1 MNRYVLKELVAFVV
15 MFFCALPL
23 AFGAD
28 IELAEDSTLE
38 GILKRG
44 KLRVGLEPGYMPFEM
59 IDKRGGLRQRNLR
72 SGGVRFR
79 GQQASFI
86 GFDIDVAREM
96 ARALGVKFAPV
107 NTAWPSIIPA
117 LNLGRFDIIISGM
130 SVTEERKKRIDF
142 ADSYMTVGQTV
153 LVNKK
158 HKDVITSYKQLN
170 DPKYTV
176 TSKPGT
182 TGEEAVQK
190 FIPKCTYQPF
200 DTELEGAMAVIK
212 GQADAFVYDLPYNV
226 VFMAMHGEDDLV
238 LLDKPFTVEPLAWG
252 IRKNDPD
259 FLKWLNKFLKEL
271 KEDGRYDK
279 IYKKWFIDSE
289 WFRHVR

>member
-1 MNRYVLKELVAFVV
+1 
-15 MFFCALPL
+15 
-23 AFGAD
+23 
-28 IELAEDSTLE
+28 
-38 GILKRG
+38 
-44 KLRVGLEPGYMPFEM
+44 
-59 IDKRGGLRQRNLR
+59 
-72 SGGVRFR
+72 
-79 GQQASFI
+79 
-86 GFDIDVAREM
+86 M
-96 ARALGVKFAPV
+96 ARALGVKFVPV

-130 SVTEERKKRIDF
+130 SVTEERKRQIDF

-158 HKDVITSYKQLN
+158 HKGVITSYEQLN
-170 DPKYTV
+170 DPKYIV

-182 TGEEAVQK
+182 TGEEAVHK

-238 LLDKPFTVEPLAWG
+238 FLDKPFTVEPLAWG

-259 FLKWLNKFLKEL
+259 FLKWLNKFLEEL

>member
-1 MNRYVLKELVAFVV
+1 MNRDVLKGLVAFAL
-15 MFFCALPL
+15 MFFYALPL

-59 IDKRGGLRQRNLR
+59 IDKRGGLRQRDLR

-86 GFDIDVAREM
+86 GFDIDIAREM
-96 ARALGVKFAPV
+96 ARALGVKFVPV

-142 ADSYMTVGQTV
+142 ADPYMTVGQTV

-170 DPKYTV
+170 DPKFTV

-190 FIPKCTYQPF
+190 FMPKCTYQPF

-212 GQADAFVYDLPYNV
+212 GQADAFVYDLPYTV

-238 LLDKPFTVEPLAWG
+238 FLDKPFTVEPLAWG

-259 FLKWLNKFLKEL
+259 FLKWLNKFLEEL

>member
-1 MNRYVLKELVAFVV
+1 MNRDVLKGLIAIVV
-15 MFFCALPL
+15 MFFCTLPL

-28 IELAEDSTLE
+28 IELAKDSTLE
-38 GILKRG
+38 GILRRG

-96 ARALGVKFAPV
+96 ASALGVKFVPV

-130 SVTEERKKRIDF
+130 SVTEERKKRVDF
-142 ADSYMTVGQTV
+142 ADPYMTVGQTV

-158 HKDVITSYKQLN
+158 HKGVITSYKQLN
-170 DPKYTV
+170 DPKYIV

-190 FIPKCTYQPF
+190 FMPKCTYQPF
-200 DTELEGAMAVIK
+200 DTELEGAMEVVK
-212 GQADAFVYDLPYNV
+212 GNADAFVYDLPYNV

-238 LLDKPFTVEPLAWG
+238 FLDKPFTVEPLAWG

-271 KEDGRYDK
+271 KEDGRYDR

>member
-1 MNRYVLKELVAFVV
+1 MNRDVFKGLVAFAL

-72 SGGVRFR
+72 SGDVRFR

-96 ARALGVKFAPV
+96 AKALGVKFVPL

-130 SVTEERKKRIDF
+130 SVTEERKKRVDF
-142 ADSYMTVGQTV
+142 ADPYMTVGQTV

-158 HKDVITSYKQLN
+158 HKGVITYYEQLN
-170 DPKYTV
+170 DPKYIV

-182 TGEEAVQK
+182 TGEEAVHK

-200 DTELEGAMAVIK
+200 DTELEGAME
-212 GQADAFVYDLPYNV
+212 V
-226 VFMAMHGEDDLV
+226 V
-238 LLDKPFTVEPLAWG
+238 KTVTGLCG
-252 IRKNDPD
+252 
-259 FLKWLNKFLKEL
+259 
-271 KEDGRYDK
+271 G
-279 IYKKWFIDSE
+279 
-289 WFRHVR
+289 

>member
-1 MNRYVLKELVAFVV
+1 
-15 MFFCALPL
+15 
-23 AFGAD
+23 
-28 IELAEDSTLE
+28 
-38 GILKRG
+38 
-44 KLRVGLEPGYMPFEM
+44 
-59 IDKRGGLRQRNLR
+59 
-72 SGGVRFR
+72 VRFR

-182 TGEEAVQK
+182 TGEEAVNK
-190 FIPKCTYQPF
+190 FMAKCTYQPF

-238 LLDKPFTVEPLAWG
+238 FLDKPFTVEPLAWG

-259 FLKWLNKFLKEL
+259 FLKWLNKFLNEL
-271 KEDGRYDK
+271 KEDGRYDR

>member
-1 MNRYVLKELVAFVV
+1 MNRYVLKGLVATAV
-15 MFFCALPL
+15 MFFCALPI
-23 AFGAD
+23 AIGAD

-38 GILKRG
+38 GILRRG

-72 SGGVRFR
+72 SGDVRFR

-170 DPKYTV
+170 DPKFTV

-190 FIPKCTYQPF
+190 FMPKCTYQSF
-200 DTELEGAMAVIK
+200 DTELEGAMEVVK
-212 GQADAFVYDLPYNV
+212 GNADAFVYDLPYNV
-226 VFMAMHGEDDLV
+226 VFMAMHGGDDLV
-238 LLDKPFTVEPLAWG
+238 FLDKPFTVEPLAWG

-259 FLKWLNKFLKEL
+259 FLNWLNKFLKEL

-279 IYKKWFIDSE
+279 IYKKWFKSTD
-289 WFRHVR
+289 WFRYVR

>member
-1 MNRYVLKELVAFVV
+1 MNRYVLKGLVAFVV

-23 AFGAD
+23 AIGAD
-28 IELAEDSTLE
+28 IELSEDSTFE
-38 GILKRG
+38 GILRRG

-86 GFDIDVAREM
+86 GFDIDIAREM
-96 ARALGVKFAPV
+96 ARSLGVKFVPV

-142 ADSYMTVGQTV
+142 ADPYMTVGQTV

-190 FIPKCTYQPF
+190 FMPKCTYQPF
-200 DTELEGAMAVIK
+200 DTEQEGAMAVIK

-238 LLDKPFTVEPLAWG
+238 FLDKPFTVEPLAWG

-279 IYKKWFIDSE
+279 IYKKWFVDSE

>member
-15 MFFCALPL
+15 MFFCALPP

-59 IDKRGGLRQRNLR
+59 IDKRGGLRQRDLR

-96 ARALGVKFAPV
+96 ARALGVKFVPV

-117 LNLGRFDIIISGM
+117 LNLGRFDVIISGM
-130 SVTEERKKRIDF
+130 SVTEERKKRVDF
-142 ADSYMTVGQTV
+142 ADPYMTVGQTV

-158 HKDVITSYKQLN
+158 HKGVITSYKQLN
-170 DPKYTV
+170 DPKYIV

-190 FIPKCTYQPF
+190 FIPKSTYQPF

-226 VFMAMHGEDDLV
+226 VFMAMHGKDDLV
-238 LLDKPFTVEPLAWG
+238 FLDKPFTVEPLAWG

>member
-1 MNRYVLKELVAFVV
+1 MNRDVLKGLIAFFV

-96 ARALGVKFAPV
+96 ARALGVKFVPV

-158 HKDVITSYKQLN
+158 HKDAITSYKQLN

-190 FIPKCTYQPF
+190 FLPKCTYQPF
-200 DTELEGAMAVIK
+200 DTELDGAMAVIK
-212 GQADAFVYDLPYNV
+212 GKADAFVYDLPYNV
-226 VFMAMHGEDDLV
+226 VFMAMHGKDDLV
-238 LLDKPFTVEPLAWG
+238 FLDKPFTVEPLAWG

-271 KEDGRYDK
+271 KGDGRYDR

>member
-1 MNRYVLKELVAFVV
+1 MNRYVLKGLVAFVV
-15 MFFCALPL
+15 IFFCALPP

-86 GFDIDVAREM
+86 GFDIDIAREM
-96 ARALGVKFAPV
+96 ARALGVKFVPV

-142 ADSYMTVGQTV
+142 TDPYMTVGQTV

-190 FIPKCTYQPF
+190 FMPNCTYQPF

-212 GQADAFVYDLPYNV
+212 DQADAFVYDLPYNV
-226 VFMAMHGEDDLV
+226 VFMAMHGEDGLV
-238 LLDKPFTVEPLAWG
+238 FLDKPFTVEPLAWG

-279 IYKKWFIDSE
+279 IYKKWFIDCE